1 MHWRP
6 QKVGNKK
13 LAGHFNCGRQF
24 YGFIIWFCVAQHIH
38 THTHNNGSKDNTL
51 KPRPSLAPA
60 QSPLAWHF
68 RCETAFLLCGLI
80 FLMPTTLCWL
90 PACPPAT
97 SLCPCLL
104 PFWSRSTQFCPALV
118 QLNII
123 VNIKKPQ
130 FANCC
135 CCYCC
140 KMYLPIAAACRLLLL
155 FVATLTRPLPTTP
168 WPSSFPFFAPFLW
181 LFFLSF
187 IVPDRS
193 QRKLLVDTQTRYA
206 SVYVRVCTCL
216 YVCAC
221 VCWPAARQF
230 VFSLSGQL
238 KAV

>member
-1 MHWRP
+1 M
-6 QKVGNKK
+6 
-13 LAGHFNCGRQF
+13 
-24 YGFIIWFCVAQHIH
+24 
-38 THTHNNGSKDNTL
+38 DNTL

-181 LFFLSF
+181 LFCRLLFL
-187 IVPDRS
+187 IVHS
-193 QRKLLVDTQTRYA
+193 GNCLLTRRHDMQ
-206 SVYVRVCTCL
+206 VCVGVCMRVCKCVRVCADL
-216 YVCAC
+216 LHGNLFSHLV
-221 VCWPAARQF
+221 VNLKRFNPPA
-230 VFSLSGQL
+230 
-238 KAV
+238 